1 MLYRRAFVNELLI
14 NCLAVFAVLAGI
26 FVTTLWIRFLGR
38 AASGVMPPEAVLVI
52 LGFSIINYLPVL
64 LSATLFV
71 ATLLTLTRMARDHE
85 LVVWQSVGLGATAWI
100 KPLLTVAL
108 PVTLLIAVISLGV
121 GPWAVQKSAEYRSQV
136 ESREEI
142 SAIAPGLFR
151 ESKAADRVYFVE
163 SLGLANDTVRNVF
176 VRSEQHGRLGIIVA
190 GEGRQWLAPNGDR
203 FLIME
208 NGRRYEG
215 VAGRLDYRILQF
227 ERYLLR
233 VEPYEAK
240 MVEPSIKAMPTLALI
255 AHPTPDGNAE
265 LQWRAA
271 LPIGAVLLALLAIPM
286 SYINPRSG
294 RSFHLIAAVFVYMIY
309 SNLLS
314 VAQAWVAQ
322 GKLSPWVGLWSVH
335 LVMAL
340 VVSFLFYR
348 RLSVVPLFAGGRR

>member
-1 MLYRRAFVNELLI
+1 MLYRRAFVNELLT
-14 NCLAVFAVLAGI
+14 NALAVFAVLVGI

-52 LGFSIINYLPVL
+52 LGFSIVNYLPVL
-64 LSATLFV
+64 LSVTLFV
-71 ATLLTLTRMARDHE
+71 AALLTLTRMARDHE

-100 KPLLTVAL
+100 KPLLMVTL
-108 PVTLLIAVISLGV
+108 PVTLVIAAISLGL

-136 ESREEI
+136 ESREEV
-142 SAIAPGLFR
+142 STIAPGLFR

-163 SLGLANDTVRNVF
+163 SLGLAGDTVRNVF

-190 GEGRQWLAPNGDR
+190 GEGRQWVAPNGDR

-227 ERYLLR
+227 QRYLLR
-233 VEPYEAK
+233 VEPFEAR
-240 MVEPSIKAMPTLALI
+240 MVEPSIKAIPSWVLLLN
-255 AHPTPDGNAE
+255 PTPEGQGE

-271 LPIGAVLLALLAIPM
+271 LPITAVLLALLAIPM
-286 SYINPRSG
+286 SYVNPRSG
-294 RSFHLIAAVFVYMIY
+294 RSFHLVAAVFAYMIY

-348 RLSVVPLFAGGRR
+348 CLSVVPLLAGRRP